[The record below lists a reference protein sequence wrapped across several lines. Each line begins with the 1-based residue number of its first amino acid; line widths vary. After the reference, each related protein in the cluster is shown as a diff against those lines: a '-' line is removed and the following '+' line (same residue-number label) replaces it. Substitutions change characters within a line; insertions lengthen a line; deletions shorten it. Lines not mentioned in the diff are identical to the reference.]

1 MAERYLL
8 VEEQREESSW
18 HTNFVDWVKKLKQT
32 VTIKSNCDFRRVY
45 GKGKSFQGPALVSY
59 VLKNRAGI
67 CRIGITTSKKIGNAV
82 ERNRSRRVIRAAYSM
97 IEDKVCGSYDF
108 VFVARSKTKYIKST
122 QLAVLMLSQ
131 LEQAGVINEK
141 TDN

>member
-1 MAERYLL
+1 M
-8 VEEQREESSW
+8 
-18 HTNFVDWVKKLKQT
+18 KKT
-32 VTIKSNCDFRRVY
+32 VTIKSNCDFRRTY
-45 GKGKSFQGPALVSY
+45 GKGKVFQAPALVSY

-97 IEDKVCGSYDF
+97 IEDRVQGNYDI
-108 VFVARSKTKYIKST
+108 VFVARTKTKYIKST
-122 QLAVLMLSQ
+122 KLAEMMLLQLT
-131 LEQAGVINEK
+131 QAGVINEE

>member
-1 MAERYLL
+1 M
-8 VEEQREESSW
+8 
-18 HTNFVDWVKKLKQT
+18 KQT

-82 ERNRSRRVIRAAYSM
+82 ERNRSRRVIRAAYGM
-97 IEDKVCGSYDF
+97 IEEKIHGNYDF
-108 VFVARSKTKYIKST
+108 VFVARSRTKYIKST
-122 QLAVLMLSQ
+122 RLAEMMLLQLT
-131 LEQAGVINEK
+131 QAGVIDEEA
-141 TDN
+141 DN

>member
-1 MAERYLL
+1 M
-8 VEEQREESSW
+8 
-18 HTNFVDWVKKLKQT
+18 KQT
-32 VTIKSNCDFRRVY
+32 VTIKSNCDFRRIY
-45 GKGKSFQGPALVSY
+45 GKGKTFQGPALVSY

-97 IEDKVCGSYDF
+97 IEEKIQGNYDF

-122 QLAVLMLSQ
+122 RLAEIMLSQ
-131 LEQAGVINEK
+131 LIEAGVINEK

>member
-1 MAERYLL
+1 M
-8 VEEQREESSW
+8 
-18 HTNFVDWVKKLKQT
+18 KQT
-32 VTIKSNCDFRRVY
+32 VTIKSNCDFRRIY

-67 CRIGITTSKKIGNAV
+67 CRIGITTSKKTGNAV

-97 IEDKVCGSYDF
+97 IEDKIQGNYDF

-122 QLAVLMLSQ
+122 KLAEMMLLQLT
-131 LEQAGVINEK
+131 EAGVIDEK

>member
-1 MAERYLL
+1 M
-8 VEEQREESSW
+8 
-18 HTNFVDWVKKLKQT
+18 KQT

-82 ERNRSRRVIRAAYSM
+82 ERNRSRRVIRAAYGM
-97 IEDKVCGSYDF
+97 IEDKIHGNYDF
-108 VFVARSKTKYIKST
+108 VFVARSRTKYIKST
-122 QLAVLMLSQ
+122 RLAEMMLLQLT
-131 LEQAGVINEK
+131 QAGVIDEEA
-141 TDN
+141 DN

>member
-1 MAERYLL
+1 
-8 VEEQREESSW
+8 
-18 HTNFVDWVKKLKQT
+18 LKQT

-82 ERNRSRRVIRAAYSM
+82 ERNRSRRVIRAAYGM
-97 IEDKVCGSYDF
+97 IEDKIHGNYDF
-108 VFVARSKTKYIKST
+108 VFVARSRTKYIKST
-122 QLAVLMLSQ
+122 RLAEMMLLQLT
-131 LEQAGVINEK
+131 QAGVIDEEA
-141 TDN
+141 DN

>member
-1 MAERYLL
+1 M
-8 VEEQREESSW
+8 
-18 HTNFVDWVKKLKQT
+18 KQT
-32 VTIKSNCDFRRVY
+32 VTIKSNCDFRRIY

-97 IEDKVCGSYDF
+97 IEDKVEGNYDI
-108 VFVARSKTKYIKST
+108 VFVARTKTKYIKST
-122 QLAVLMLSQ
+122 KLAEMMLLQLT
-131 LEQAGVINEK
+131 QAGVINEK
-141 TDN
+141 ADN

>member
-1 MAERYLL
+1 M
-8 VEEQREESSW
+8 
-18 HTNFVDWVKKLKQT
+18 KQT

-45 GKGKSFQGPALVSY
+45 GKGKSIQGPALVSY

-97 IEDKVCGSYDF
+97 IEDKIYGNYDF

-122 QLAVLMLSQ
+122 QLALLMLSQ
-131 LEQAGVINEK
+131 LQQAGVIDEK

>member
-1 MAERYLL
+1 M
-8 VEEQREESSW
+8 
-18 HTNFVDWVKKLKQT
+18 KQT

-45 GKGKSFQGPALVSY
+45 GKGKSYQGPALVSY

-97 IEDKVCGSYDF
+97 IEDKIQGNYDF

-122 QLAVLMLSQ
+122 KLAEMMLLQLT
-131 LEQAGVINEK
+131 EAGVIDEK

>member
-1 MAERYLL
+1 
-8 VEEQREESSW
+8 
-18 HTNFVDWVKKLKQT
+18 LKQT
-32 VTIKSNCDFRRVY
+32 VTIKSNCDFCRIY
-45 GKGKSFQGPALVSY
+45 GKGKTFQGPALVSY

-82 ERNRSRRVIRAAYSM
+82 ERNKSRRVIRAAYSM
-97 IEDKVCGSYDF
+97 IEEKIQGNYDF

-122 QLAVLMLSQ
+122 KLAEIMLSQ
-131 LEQAGVINEK
+131 LIEAGVINEK

>member
-1 MAERYLL
+1 M
-8 VEEQREESSW
+8 
-18 HTNFVDWVKKLKQT
+18 KQT
-32 VTIKSNCDFRRVY
+32 VTIKSNCDFRRIY

-97 IEDKVCGSYDF
+97 IEDKIQGNYDF

-122 QLAVLMLSQ
+122 KLAEMMLSQ
-131 LEQAGVINEK
+131 LIEAGVIDEK